1 MSSPAGHSLVV
12 CVLTLLSWEK
22 GYKQTRLN
30 NASGY
35 PGLEFA
41 GAANLLA
48 APASTP
54 SSGSVGKELNP
65 LTTTRYKSA
74 AQLWEFLTNL
84 FLYRLHCKFY
94 TGEPCVFQLSVAKK
108 LNQFIVYTAQFR
120 SVYRIYQKVVFSAK
134 KAVHCSGALLKKRKR
149 FFVIISNRLQ
159 RYQNF

>member
-94 TGEPCVFQLSVAKK
+94 TGEPRLSAVCSNKQK
-108 LNQFIVYTAQFR
+108 QFIQLILDKCMNQTV
-120 SVYRIYQKVVFSAK
+120 
-134 KAVHCSGALLKKRKR
+134 
-149 FFVIISNRLQ
+149 
-159 RYQNF
+159 NF